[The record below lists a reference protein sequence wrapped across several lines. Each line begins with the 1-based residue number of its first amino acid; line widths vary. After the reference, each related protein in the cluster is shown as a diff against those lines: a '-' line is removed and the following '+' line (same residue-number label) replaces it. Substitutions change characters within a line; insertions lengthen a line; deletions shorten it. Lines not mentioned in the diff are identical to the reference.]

1 MGAFRR
7 PKMEESE
14 ADKQLRK
21 DIERRRKEEEEEKIR
36 LEKEQKKQKARRK
49 KGMVGQRSL
58 FTKGTKGMTDPEGKT
73 YE

>member
-7 PKMEESE
+7 PKMQESE
-14 ADKQLRK
+14 ADKQLRL
-21 DIERRRKEEEEEKIR
+21 DIQRRKEEEQA
-36 LEKEQKKQKARRK
+36 EKERLDKEKKKQKGRRK

-58 FTKGTKGMTDPEGKT
+58 FTKGTKGMTDPEGKK

>member
-1 MGAFRR
+1 MT
-7 PKMEESE
+7 
-14 ADKQLRK
+14 
-21 DIERRRKEEEEEKIR
+21 
-36 LEKEQKKQKARRK
+36 LEKEQKKQKGRRK

>member
-1 MGAFRR
+1 MVSFRR
-7 PKMEESE
+7 PIMEESE
-14 ADKQLRK
+14 SDTHLRK
-21 DIERRRKEEEEEKIR
+21 DIERRRKEEEEEKII
-36 LEKEQKKQKARRK
+36 LEKEQKKQKGRRK